1 MRGKKNFE
9 KCESKGKHKNSV
21 LQVITKGN
29 NNAVWI
35 TKSKKE
41 AQGLR

>member
-1 MRGKKNFE
+1 MRGKKICE
-9 KCESKGKHKNSV
+9 KCESKGK
-21 LQVITKGN
+21 QVITKGK